1 MYCYMKDSQWRLSD
15 HQTFEKRP
23 EGRSR
28 EKFGEQYFSKWGTCF
43 SVLEEQSDWR
53 RQAGADV
60 NKMPPINKKGGSG
73 KRTDY
78 IELQGH
84 LRMRPGEGLIQ
95 GGMYD
100 DSILKHF
107 VCFAEIRLKAVSPS

>member
-1 MYCYMKDSQWRLSD
+1 M
-15 HQTFEKRP
+15 
-23 EGRSR
+23 
-28 EKFGEQYFSKWGTCF
+28 
-43 SVLEEQSDWR
+43 LEEQSDWR
-53 RQAGADV
+53 REAADDV
-60 NKMPPINKKGGSG
+60 NKMPPINKKGGRG

-84 LRMRPGEGLIQ
+84 LRMRSGEGLIQ

-100 DSILKHF
+100 ASILKYF

>member
-1 MYCYMKDSQWRLSD
+1 MD
-15 HQTFEKRP
+15 HQTFEKRS

-28 EKFGEQYFSKWGTCF
+28 EQFGEQYFSKWGTCF
-43 SVLEEQSDWR
+43 SALEEQSDWR
-53 RQAGADV
+53 RQAGDEV
-60 NKMPPINKKGGSG
+60 NKMPSINKTGRRR

-95 GGMYD
+95 GGM
-100 DSILKHF
+100 S
-107 VCFAEIRLKAVSPS
+107 R